1 MQKLL
6 LKLGLLNSIILS
18 FIVSIATV
26 LLLFAFFMVKEINS
40 DSIKLLNVIYHD
52 IKPIVDFPG
61 KHEDLNYN
69 KQDLM
74 IKNKGCNNLPNNKDC
89 LFEYNKPL
97 YIYLNDING
106 SNINTPYMTI
116 TSPLDEYVQINESG
130 GIYAYNL
137 PQILFF
143 YEHNKKEYR
152 YVNVRVNDHHIASTR
167 KYEKLL
173 FGFKVKSSFN
183 QEWLDISIT
192 SVVSLSRLIFE
203 IKENIANAIFIFVC
217 IFTFM
222 LTSIVCLKNNKKI
235 LIYKYLSE
243 ERYVPYYQPIVNIR
257 GEIVGTEVLAR
268 LKTPKG
274 KIIYPDGFIDI
285 IESNRLSFLLTK
297 QMLLKSQSELSHI
310 LEDNPNFY
318 FSINIASYELMND
331 DLFNFISSNV
341 KYLDN
346 LVLELTERHEI
357 SKFILIKE
365 QMNKLNNIG
374 VTFYLDDVG
383 TGFSGARYLKELP
396 IDTVKIDRSFVNIS
410 NNKDELLLRG
420 LIGMC
425 HGMGLKCLAEGI
437 ETLEQS
443 EKISQMDV
451 SFQQGYFF
459 SKPVPINDLF
469 EVISRFNNK

>member
-1 MQKLL
+1 M
-6 LKLGLLNSIILS
+6 
-18 FIVSIATV
+18 
-26 LLLFAFFMVKEINS
+26 
-40 DSIKLLNVIYHD
+40 
-52 IKPIVDFPG
+52 
-61 KHEDLNYN
+61 
-69 KQDLM
+69 
-74 IKNKGCNNLPNNKDC
+74 
-89 LFEYNKPL
+89 
-97 YIYLNDING
+97 
-106 SNINTPYMTI
+106 
-116 TSPLDEYVQINESG
+116 
-130 GIYAYNL
+130 
-137 PQILFF
+137 
-143 YEHNKKEYR
+143 
-152 YVNVRVNDHHIASTR
+152 
-167 KYEKLL
+167 
-173 FGFKVKSSFN
+173 
-183 QEWLDISIT
+183 
-192 SVVSLSRLIFE
+192 
-203 IKENIANAIFIFVC
+203 
-217 IFTFM
+217 
-222 LTSIVCLKNNKKI
+222 
-235 LIYKYLSE
+235 
-243 ERYVPYYQPIVNIR
+243 
-257 GEIVGTEVLAR
+257 
-268 LKTPKG
+268 
-274 KIIYPDGFIDI
+274 
-285 IESNRLSFLLTK
+285 
-297 QMLLKSQSELSHI
+297 
-310 LEDNPNFY
+310 
-318 FSINIASYELMND
+318 
-331 DLFNFISSNV
+331 SSNV